1 MFSFLFK
8 KKESDLTGTQF
19 KNQLESDKSGLLLDV
34 RTSSE
39 FQSGSIP
46 KAKNIDFMSSDFKR
60 KIAALDQSKTYYVFC
75 RSGNRSGSA
84 VSIMTKEGFK
94 AYNLVGGIGA
104 FPR

>member
-19 KNQLESDKSGLLLDV
+19 KAQLNSDKSGFLLDV

-39 FQSGSIP
+39 FLSGSIP
-46 KAKNIDFMSSDFKR
+46 KATNIDFLSSEFKR
-60 KIAALDQSKTYYVFC
+60 KIAKLDKSKTYYVFC

-84 VSIMTKEGFK
+84 VSFMQKEGFK